1 MKLEINNFFMN
12 YCMNF
17 SYIMLM
23 EIKTKLTMNLK
34 KYLKCSILTSLT
46 ALLGAKFI

>member
-1 MKLEINNFFMN
+1 MKLEINTFFMN
-12 YCMNF
+12 YSMNF

-23 EIKTKLTMNLK
+23 EIKTTNNELK

-46 ALLGAKFI
+46 ALLRAKFI